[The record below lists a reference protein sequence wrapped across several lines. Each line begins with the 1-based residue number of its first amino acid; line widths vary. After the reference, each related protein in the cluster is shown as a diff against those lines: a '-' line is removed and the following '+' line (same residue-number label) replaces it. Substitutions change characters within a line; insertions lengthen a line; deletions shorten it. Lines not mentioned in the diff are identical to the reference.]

1 MFFLINLV
9 HFNVFPFTVMT
20 LKYLAY
26 FVHFCGDY
34 RMKAFQTYK
43 FLLVFLFCDIKLL
56 NALSDM
62 NTAHS
67 VVTEKKYKLK
77 KL

>member
-1 MFFLINLV
+1 M

-20 LKYLAY
+20 QLTF

-62 NTAHS
+62 KTAHS

-77 KL
+77 KLSSIHG